1 MFNVPRKFQEGQ
13 QARAST
19 EGREYMLESRRS
31 KNLAVSQMLNSHS
44 QMGNPL
50 EFLEDDED

>member
-1 MFNVPRKFQEGQ
+1 MFNVPRKFQGGQ

-19 EGREYMLESRRS
+19 EGTEYMLESRRS

-44 QMGNPL
+44 QMGKPL